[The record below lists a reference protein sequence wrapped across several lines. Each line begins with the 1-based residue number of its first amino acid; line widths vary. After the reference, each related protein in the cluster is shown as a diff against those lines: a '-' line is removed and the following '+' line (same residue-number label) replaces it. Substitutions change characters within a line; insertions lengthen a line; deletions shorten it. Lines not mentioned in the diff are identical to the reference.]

1 MPERQQSNNTA
12 DTVHADAELSQLAQ
26 FFKFKLLEF
35 KFIELAVAVPVS
47 KLFKLPELV
56 EHQFQLKLPEQ
67 QLWLSAD
74 WQSGTIQ
81 RFRQ

>member
-1 MPERQQSNNTA
+1 MPERQQSHNTA
-12 DTVHADAELSQLAQ
+12 DTIHADSELSQLAQ

-35 KFIELAVAVPVS
+35 KFIELPVTVPVS
-47 KLFKLPELV
+47 ELFKLPELI
-56 EHQFQLKLPEQ
+56 EQQFQLQFPEQ

-74 WQSGTIQ
+74 WQPGTIQ

>member
-1 MPERQQSNNTA
+1 MPERQQSHNTA

-35 KFIELAVAVPVS
+35 KFIELSVAVPVS
-47 KLFKLPELV
+47 ELLKLPELV
-56 EHQFQLKLPEQ
+56 EQQFQLQLPEQ
-67 QLWLSAD
+67 QLWFSAD
-74 WQSGTIQ
+74 RQSGTIQ